1 MLLLAAFGLAD
12 KHIFSHLL
20 SVRRRARPF
29 QEITEQ
35 RKWCS
40 SLPPRCPA
48 ELKAAFPTAALQP
61 GRCSGSR
68 GGAQGREGGGG
79 QRSER
84 TKPRHP
90 ALPRQLRARAQA
102 AGQLPAPSPHLLVRG
117 IAADP
122 VPLLP
127 GVRRQG
133 EDAGEAGVDQLRAV
147 GVAEVG
153 LQHAA
158 PPVKEGALSITGGLY
173 PCKAATGILT
183 WIPADLVPCSVAPE
197 AGRALSVSVSGL

>member
-48 ELKAAFPTAALQP
+48 ELQAAFPTAGLQP
-61 GRCSGSR
+61 GSCSGSQR
-68 GGAQGREGGGG
+68 GGTGAALGAN
-79 QRSER
+79 
-84 TKPRHP
+84 KAAPPRCATP
-90 ALPRQLRARAQA
+90 
-102 AGQLPAPSPHLLVRG
+102 AGQLPAPNPHLLVQG

-133 EDAGEAGVDQLRAV
+133 EHAGEAGVDQLRAV

-158 PPVKEGALSITGGLY
+158 PQVKERAPSAAAGL
-173 PCKAATGILT
+173 
-183 WIPADLVPCSVAPE
+183 
-197 AGRALSVSVSGL
+197 